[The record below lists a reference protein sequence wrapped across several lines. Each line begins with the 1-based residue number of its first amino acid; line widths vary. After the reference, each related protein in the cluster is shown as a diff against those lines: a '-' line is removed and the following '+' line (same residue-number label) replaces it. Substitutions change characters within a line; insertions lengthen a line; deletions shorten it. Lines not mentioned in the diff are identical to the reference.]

1 MTPIVDGVRRK
12 YRGEIRVI
20 YVSLDQREGKALAK
34 EHGVVGTPTLLFLDS
49 EGDQVNVLRGSFP
62 SAVLEQAVE
71 DLLAREDASQRR
83 IWQSAASNNLPIH
96 TRGQPQVG
104 QPQVAPTS
112 GVFVGAGLVPARGML
127 ISSGPPSYARRP

>member
-104 QPQVAPTS
+104 QPQGLPLHL
-112 GVFVGAGLVPARGML
+112 VF
-127 ISSGPPSYARRP
+127 S